1 MTDERAASVEQ
12 LAAAAGGLVTR
23 TTARL
28 EQLPWYRSLDPEVRS
43 WVSVVISAGIEG
55 FVAWLREG
63 DAAAGTPVSAFAAA
77 PRAVSRRVSLEQT
90 VALVRTTVDVVEE
103 AVGELAAPGTERW
116 LRESTLRYSREIA
129 FAVANVYARAA
140 EERGAWDARLQ
151 ALVVDGL
158 IMGEPG
164 RLTAVRVAA
173 LGWSRDCPVVAVA
186 AEVPSDD
193 VEDRLEELH
202 HRATKLGAT
211 TIAGLHGDRLVVL
224 VGRPEDPT
232 PLAGELVGEL
242 TSGSVVVGPLVP
254 DVALAGG
261 SVREALSG
269 LDVVAG
275 WSGAP
280 RVVPATALL
289 PERALAGDRE
299 AARRLVDE
307 VYRPLLE
314 AGPDLVPTLTAHL
327 EQSRSLEETART
339 LFVHVNTVRYR
350 LGRVQE
356 RLGLSAA
363 DPRDALT
370 LRVAI
375 TLGRI
380 DDARTAGLRDSAP
393 VGDILQS

>member
-1 MTDERAASVEQ
+1 MTGDREASLAQ
-12 LAAAAGGLVTR
+12 LEAAAGALVTR
-23 TTARL
+23 VTTRL
-28 EQLPWYRSLDPEVRS
+28 DELLWFRALDPEVRS
-43 WVSVVISAGIEG
+43 WVSVVISAGIDG
-55 FVAWLREG
+55 FVAWLR
-63 DAAAGTPVSAFAAA
+63 DRDSAPASPASAFAAA
-77 PRAVSRRVSLEQT
+77 PRAVTRRVTLEQT
-90 VALVRTTVDVVEE
+90 VALVRCTVDVVDE
-103 AVGELAAPGTERW
+103 AVGELAAPGTEPW

-129 FAVANVYARAA
+129 FAVADVYARAA

-186 AEVPSDD
+186 AEVPSTD

-232 PLAGELVGEL
+232 PLAGELVGDL
-242 TSGSVVVGPLVP
+242 TGGSVVVGPLVP

-269 LDVVAG
+269 LEVVAG

-280 RVVPATALL
+280 RVVAATALL

-299 AARRLVDE
+299 AARRLVEE
-307 VYRPLLE
+307 VYRPLVD
-314 AGPDLVPTLTAHL
+314 AGTDLVSTLTVHL
-327 EQSRSLEETART
+327 EQSRSLEETARA
-339 LFVHVNTVRYR
+339 LFIHVNTVRYR

-356 RLGLSAA
+356 RLGLNAA

-375 TLGRI
+375 ILGRI
-380 DDARTAGLRDSAP
+380 DDVRAAGLRETIA